1 MSLPF
6 ATSRAPDRHRRGAAE
21 SRPVPERGPA
31 TALPARGFPLGLR
44 LGLMVA
50 ATVVLV
56 LGGVTALQQRR
67 EMAREWR
74 DREALL
80 AESLIPLAAE
90 IEAAATLEE
99 ISGQLSSFQQA
110 YVWRGYPDHQVALL
124 DGTGEVVTASAP
136 AAATPPEK
144 ALRASVGVQ
153 TALLTGGIGQLEVW
167 QDASAFLAESTARW
181 RLWWFNIALTAVIIV
196 AVLQVA
202 IFLLISRPLGFLVR
216 SLRRME
222 MGYLGPIEVP
232 RGAWELRWVV
242 SRLERTAAEL
252 QQTVRRMV
260 AAERRAL
267 QQRRTYPDPA
277 EVFTGDDG
285 WLAEHAAGDEDA
297 SPRDVL
303 LRQYFEDTCRLLSS
317 LDRDDPLAQ
326 SLAQEAWDRTAF
338 EAEQAGAMD
347 LKAELEDSALRILK
361 PEEFS
366 RLQRRLAASAAAR
379 RVWLE
384 AQRDKVARVLT
395 EASLPHLEIQQRV
408 KHIAGVWRKMQE
420 KELELD
426 QVHDLYALRV
436 IVREEEHCYLA
447 LHAVHGAFEPDP
459 FRFKDY
465 IASPKSNGYRSLHTT
480 VRDQDG
486 RVLEIQIRSLAMHR
500 AAEQGSA
507 AHWVYKAQSADTS
520 HAPGRAKRLLARVVP
535 PSWRGPRDQSTGRP
549 RETSSAVDTTVA

>member
-1 MSLPF
+1 MSAAF
-6 ATSRAPDRHRRGAAE
+6 EGNVAPDRHRRGAAE
-21 SRPVPERGPA
+21 SRPVSERGPVA
-31 TALPARGFPLGLR
+31 GLPARGLPLGLR
-44 LGLMVA
+44 LGLLVA

-67 EMAREWR
+67 DMAREWR

-80 AESLIPLAAE
+80 AESLVPLAAE

-99 ISGQLSSFQQA
+99 ISGELSSFQQA

-124 DGTGEVVTASAP
+124 DGSGGVVTASVP
-136 AAATPPEK
+136 AAVTPPER
-144 ALRASVGVQ
+144 ALRASIAVQ
-153 TALLTGGIGQLEVW
+153 SALLTGGIGQLEVW

-196 AVLQVA
+196 AVAQAA
-202 IFLLISRPLGFLVR
+202 IFLLISRPLGLLVR

-222 MGYLGPIEVP
+222 MGYLGPIEAP

-317 LDRDDPLAQ
+317 LDLDDPLAQ

-338 EAEQAGAMD
+338 EAEQTGAMD
-347 LKAELEDSALRILK
+347 LKAELEDSALRILE
-361 PEEFS
+361 PEEFA
-366 RLQRRLAASAAAR
+366 RLHRRLATSAASR
-379 RVWLE
+379 RAWLK
-384 AQRDKVARVLT
+384 AQRDRVVRVLT
-395 EASLPHLEIQQRV
+395 EATLPHLEIQQRV
-408 KHIAGVWRKMQE
+408 KHTAGVWRKMRE
-420 KELELD
+420 KQLELD

-436 IVREEEHCYLA
+436 IVPEEEHCYRA
-447 LHAVHGAFEPDP
+447 LHAVHGAFEPEP

-465 IASPKSNGYRSLHTT
+465 IVSPKTNGYRSLHTT
-480 VRDQDG
+480 VRDEHG
-486 RVLEIQIRSLAMHR
+486 RALEIQIRSLAMHR
-500 AAEQGSA
+500 AAERGTA
-507 AHWVYKAQSADTS
+507 AHWMYKAQGADGT
-520 HAPGRAKRLLARVVP
+520 HAARRARRILGRFLSPLRC
-535 PSWRGPRDQSTGRP
+535 RP
-549 RETSSAVDTTVA
+549 RVGTQSGETA

>member
-1 MSLPF
+1 M
-6 ATSRAPDRHRRGAAE
+6 TDTTTGAP
-21 SRPVPERGPA
+21 PVP
-31 TALPARGFPLGLR
+31 R
-44 LGLMVA
+44 LK
-50 ATVVLV
+50 TKYND
-56 LGGVTALQQRR
+56 
-67 EMAREWR
+67 EIR
-74 DREALL
+74 DQL
-80 AESLIPLAAE
+80 A
-90 IEAAATLEE
+90 
-99 ISGQLSSFQQA
+99 SFQQA
-110 YVWRGYPDHQVALL
+110 YVWRGYPDHQVALM
-124 DGTGEVVTASAP
+124 DGTGRVATASVPERAVDPP
-136 AAATPPEK
+136 AN
-144 ALRASVGVQ
+144 ALRATVAVQ
-153 TALLTGGIGQLEVW
+153 SALLPGGIGQLEAW
-167 QDASAFLAESTARW
+167 QDASVFLAESAARW
-181 RLWWFNIALTAVIIV
+181 RLWWFNIALTAAIIV
-196 AVLQVA
+196 VMLQVA
-202 IFLLISRPLGFLVR
+202 IFLLISRPLGLLVR

-222 MGYLGPIEVP
+222 MGYLGPVEVP

-285 WLAEHAAGDEDA
+285 WLAEHAAGDEAA

-317 LDRDDPLAQ
+317 LDTADPLAQ

-361 PEEFS
+361 PEEFTK
-366 RLQRRLAASAAAR
+366 LQRRLAASAAAR
-379 RVWLE
+379 RAWLD

-408 KHIAGVWRKMQE
+408 KHVAGVWRKMQE

-447 LHAVHGAFEPDP
+447 LHAVHGAFEPEP

-465 IASPKSNGYRSLHTT
+465 IANPKSNGYRSLHTT
-480 VRDQDG
+480 VRDEDG

-500 AAEQGSA
+500 AAERGTA
-507 AHWVYKAQSADTS
+507 AHWMYKAQSVDTPYVS
-520 HAPGRAKRLLARVVP
+520 GRARRLLARFVP
-535 PSWRGPRDQSTGRP
+535 PSWRGPADQSTGKP
-549 RETSSAVDTTVA
+549 RDTSSAVDTTVA